1 MAKILSPEMK
11 QPFASPVPKMMCQE
25 SERVEP
31 DDSFSGDFTR
41 AICSTNG
48 VSLNASPA

>member
-1 MAKILSPEMK
+1 MAEILSPEMN

-25 SERVEP
+25 SERVGP
-31 DDSFSGDFTR
+31 DDSFSGGCTC
-41 AICSTNG
+41 AICSSND